1 MHDKKKKKLHLPY
14 PKITCK
20 HSKLQE
26 MLRQPDF
33 AIISLSIHEFALTS
47 RLSYLGPTKQSTI
60 NNQWSGGGTSHSF
73 LKVKEKKGSEV

>member
-1 MHDKKKKKLHLPY
+1 MHLPY
-14 PKITCK
+14 PKITFK

-26 MLRQPDF
+26 VLRQPNF
-33 AIISLSIHEFALTS
+33 AIISINIHEFALNS

-60 NNQWSGGGTSHSF
+60 NNQWSRGGTSHSF